1 MLYAKTGGVDLVWE
15 GHLPCPHGGECSKPV
30 IGQTISHYK
39 ILQKLGGGGMG
50 VVYEAEDQRL
60 GRRVALKFLPQ
71 ELTKDPQAL
80 ERFRREARA
89 ASALNHPNI
98 CTIHDIGEE
107 QEHPF
112 IVMEFL
118 DGVTL
123 KHRIEGKPISVEQV
137 VEYSVQIADAL
148 DVAHAAGIVHRDI
161 KPANLFVTKRGQLK
175 ILDFGLAKVADG
187 LPEPGQKG
195 VTSAPTM
202 SIDPDHLTSPGSTVG
217 TTAYMSPEQARGEDL
232 DARTDLFSFGAVI
245 YEMATGKQPFLGN
258 TTAVIFDAILN
269 RAPTAPVRL
278 NPNLPVELEGIINK
292 ALEKDRELRYQIAAE
307 MRGDLKRVK
316 RTIDSGKASAA
327 VPVAVETAGEAPKSG
342 SAAPAAS
349 QSSRQVAPA
358 MPAAAKTGSSGEAA
372 ASASAGSRKRFLWIG
387 ATAIVAVV
395 LIGGFLFTHRAK
407 ALTEKDSI
415 LLTEFV
421 NTTGD
426 GVFDGA
432 LKQGLALQ
440 LEQSPYL
447 NIVPQS
453 KIDEALKYMG
463 RPAGDRITSEVG
475 REICQREGVKAMLTG
490 SIGGIGSHYVIS
502 LNAVNAQTGDSLA
515 STQAEAE
522 SKEAVLKSLD
532 RATSELRQKL
542 GESLASVQQFA
553 KPLEQATTSSLEAL
567 KEYSIG
573 NAEHMKLDDE
583 HAIPHLK
590 RATELDPNFA
600 MAHATLGVAY
610 SNQLESKAGEESVRK
625 AFALKDR
632 ATEAER
638 FYIESHFYDGVN
650 GDIDKTI
657 ASYEQWTRT
666 YPRDTTPLVNLC
678 LAYFQRG
685 EYERAEQAARKVLEI
700 DPKDPYAYDR
710 LAISFRSL
718 NRLDEAKAIMDE
730 AYQKQ
735 VAPATMHANM
745 FELALLRGDQA
756 GMEKELQAVKGT
768 GEEAFVLVTKAG
780 GEMSQGKMKLAS
792 ATFREARD
800 AANRHEM
807 KEFVAFF
814 GAIEGLRWAEVGDCN
829 GAKSFIRDSL
839 REMPNGQNRH
849 FAAVGLAECGDEA
862 AAEKLVEAEGKERPE
877 ATLVHSLYIPL
888 VQAINSLRRGDGAAA
903 VSALEVSRPYEMGG
917 GPGSMVYWA
926 PYVRGQ
932 AFLLVKDGDKAIVE
946 CQKILNFRARC
957 AACGLVPMAQLNL
970 ARAYAVKGDT
980 TKARTAYQDFLAT
993 WKDADADVP
1002 VLVQAKAEY
1011 AKLQ

>member
-1 MLYAKTGGVDLVWE
+1 M
-15 GHLPCPHGGECSKPV
+15 

-39 ILQKLGGGGMG
+39 IVQKLGGGGMG

-71 ELTKDPQAL
+71 ELSKDPQAL

-89 ASALNHPNI
+89 ASALNHQNI

-107 QEHPF
+107 QGHPF

-137 VEYSVQIADAL
+137 LEYSAQIADAL
-148 DVAHAAGIVHRDI
+148 DVAHTAGIVHRDI
-161 KPANLFVTKRGQLK
+161 KPANLFVTKRGQVK
-175 ILDFGLAKVADG
+175 ILDFGLAKGAEG
-187 LPEPGQKG
+187 QALSGQKD

-202 SIDPDHLTSPGSTVG
+202 SIDPEHLTSPGSTVG
-217 TTAYMSPEQARGEDL
+217 TTAYMSPEQARGEEL

-245 YEMATGKQPFLGN
+245 YEMATGRQPFLGN

-269 RAPTAPVRL
+269 RAPIAPVRL
-278 NPNLPVELEGIINK
+278 NPNLPAELEAIINK

-307 MRGDLKRVK
+307 MRGDLKRLK
-316 RTIDSGKASAA
+316 RAIDSGKTSAVTVVA
-327 VPVAVETAGEAPKSG
+327 EGIAEPVPRSGSGTAGSSP
-342 SAAPAAS
+342 SA
-349 QSSRQVAPA
+349 QVGTTTS
-358 MPAAAKTGSSGEAA
+358 AAAKTGTAEAA
-372 ASASAGSRKRFLWIG
+372 SQVPARSYQRFLWIG
-387 ATAIVAVV
+387 VAAAIAVAM
-395 LIGGFLFTHRAK
+395 IGGFLFTHRAK

-426 GVFDGA
+426 SAFDGA
-432 LKQGLALQ
+432 LKQALALQ

-463 RPAGDRITSEVG
+463 RPAGDRVTSDLA
-475 REICQREGVKAMLTG
+475 REICQRQGIKAMLTS

-515 STQAEAE
+515 RTQTEAE

-532 RATSELRQKL
+532 RAATELRQKL

-553 KPLEQATTSSLEAL
+553 KPLEQATTASLEAL
-567 KEYSIG
+567 KEYSVG
-573 NAEHMKLDDE
+573 YADHMKLDDA

-600 MAHATLGVAY
+600 MAHAMLGVAY
-610 SNQLESKAGEESVRK
+610 SNQLETNAGEESIRK
-625 AFALKDR
+625 GFTLKDR

-638 FYIESHFYDGVN
+638 FYIESHFYDGVI
-650 GDIDKTI
+650 GDLDKTI
-657 ASYEQWTRT
+657 ASYEQWTST
-666 YPRDTTPLVNLC
+666 YPRDTAPLDNLC
-678 LAYFQRG
+678 LAYFS
-685 EYERAEQAARKVLEI
+685 RAEYDKAEKAARKCLEI
-700 DPKDPYAYDR
+700 DPKDSYAYDR
-710 LAISFRSL
+710 LTISFMAL
-718 NRLDEAKAIMDE
+718 NRFDEAKAIMEE
-730 AYQKQ
+730 AYQRQ
-735 VAPATMHANM
+735 VAPQTMHSNM
-745 FELALLRGDQA
+745 LQLAFLRGDQA
-756 GMEKELQAVKGT
+756 GMEKELQAVKGSA
-768 GEEAFVLVTKAG
+768 EEAFVLMGKAG
-780 GEMSQGKMKLAS
+780 AEMSLGKMKLAN
-792 ATFREARD
+792 ATFREVQD
-800 AANRHEM
+800 VANRHQM
-807 KEFVAFF
+807 KEFVAYFEAIV
-814 GAIEGLRWAEVGDCN
+814 GARLAEVGDCN
-829 GAKSFIRDSL
+829 GAKRAILDSL
-839 REMPNGQNRH
+839 REVPNGGNRH
-849 FAAVGLAECGDEA
+849 FAAAALAECGDEA
-862 AAEKLVEAEGKERPE
+862 AAEKLVETEGKERPE
-877 ATLVHSLYIPL
+877 GTQVHKLYIPV
-888 VQAINSLRRGDGAAA
+888 VQAINSLKTGNGAAA

-917 GPGSMVYWA
+917 GPGSMVFWA

-932 AFLLVKDGDKAIVE
+932 AFLRMKDGDKAIVE
-946 CQKILNFRARC
+946 FQKILSYPGRC
-957 AACGLVPMAQLNL
+957 VYCGLVPL
-970 ARAYAVKGDT
+970 AKLGVARGYAVKGDT
-980 TKARTAYQDFLAT
+980 PKARTAYQDFLAM